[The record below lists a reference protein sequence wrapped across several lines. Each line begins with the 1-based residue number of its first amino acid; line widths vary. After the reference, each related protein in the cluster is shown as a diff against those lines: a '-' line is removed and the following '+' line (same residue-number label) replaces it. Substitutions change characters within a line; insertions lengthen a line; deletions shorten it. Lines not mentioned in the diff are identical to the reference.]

1 MCNGTFQ
8 HNFQPLEKETEIAIN
23 TVADP
28 ELQIGVC
35 VRVYVCVC
43 VCVCGKGGRGG
54 TCDKWGG
61 AVSRS
66 LPWVPT
72 EMCMTLEGLL
82 VIPSTVNKLK

>member
-35 VRVYVCVC
+35 VCVC
-43 VCVCGKGGRGG
+43 VCVGRGG
-54 TCDKWGG
+54 GG
-61 AVSRS
+61 GEPVISGGGGRS
-66 LPWVPT
+66 QD
-72 EMCMTLEGLL
+72 
-82 VIPSTVNKLK
+82 PSPGCPLKCA

>member
-35 VRVYVCVC
+35 VCVC
-43 VCVCGKGGRGG
+43 VCKVKLR
-54 TCDKWGG
+54 
-61 AVSRS
+61 
-66 LPWVPT
+66 
-72 EMCMTLEGLL
+72 EGLL
-82 VIPSTVNKLK
+82 IRILVVAKLFP

>member
-23 TVADP
+23 TLADP

-35 VRVYVCVC
+35 VCVYVCVC
-43 VCVCGKGGRGG
+43 VCVGRGG
-54 TCDKWGG
+54 GGEPVISGGG

-82 VIPSTVNKLK
+82 VIPLTVNKLK

>member
-35 VRVYVCVC
+35 VCVC
-43 VCVCGKGGRGG
+43 VCVCGKGGGG
-54 TCDKWGG
+54 GEPVISGGGG

-66 LPWVPT
+66 LPWVPS
-72 EMCMTLEGLL
+72 EMCMKLEGLL
-82 VIPSTVNKLK
+82 VIPLTVNQLK